1 MDRDPAADRAT
12 LCGDVSGMSAALRL
26 EREGAIAALV
36 IDRPQMKN
44 AFNQEMWER
53 LPTLLAEAVAD
64 PQIRVIMLRSA
75 APGAFSSGADIA
87 ELAGGAADPAWV
99 ERNRQAIRHAQR
111 ELARAAKP
119 TLALIE
125 GACVGGGCGLAMACD
140 LRIATP
146 GAKLGIP
153 AAKLGLIYSLHDTK
167 LLVDLIGPS
176 RAKRLLFTGELI
188 GAAEAERIGLVDRV
202 AEDAAREAL
211 LLAQAIAAV
220 SPDSV
225 RGIKA
230 IIRRI
235 LDGQAD
241 DDESTRRQFDAA
253 FESKDF
259 RDGIAAFLEKQTSG
273 KT

>member
-1 MDRDPAADRAT
+1 
-12 LCGDVSGMSAALRL
+12 MSTALRL
-26 EREGAIAALV
+26 ERDGAIAALV
-36 IDRPQMKN
+36 IDRPQMRN

-53 LPTLLAEAVAD
+53 LPVLLAQAVAD

-75 APGAFSSGADIA
+75 AAGAFSSGADIA
-87 ELAGGAADPAWV
+87 ELASGAADPAWI

-111 ELARAAKP
+111 ELTRAAKP

-125 GACVGGGCGLAMACD
+125 GACVGGGCGLAIACD

-176 RAKRLLFTGELI
+176 QAKRLLFTGQLV
-188 GAAEAERIGLVDRV
+188 GAAEAERMGLVDWV
-202 AEDAAREAL
+202 AENAAEEAIR
-211 LLAQAIAAV
+211 LAQAMAAV

-235 LDGQAD
+235 LDGQTD
-241 DDESTRRQFDAA
+241 DDESTRRQFAAA
-253 FESKDF
+253 FESTDF
-259 RDGIAAFLEKQTSG
+259 RDGIAAFLKKQTSG